1 MLFSVRPDRGVAAFP
16 EMIVDLAEAAGA
28 GLAPLALVSL
38 KGAGSRFS
46 GHILYFCLGRL
57 FPNPLVDLCRRGPL
71 HFIRYV
77 GVDIQRGAAGHMA
90 DDRGKGLHIH
100 AVLQGGS
107 GEGMPQIVEPKSLAV
122 SSF

>member
-1 MLFSVRPDRGVAAFP
+1 MPIPGLFGY
-16 EMIVDLAEAAGA
+16 
-28 GLAPLALVSL
+28 
-38 KGAGSRFS
+38 GS
-46 GHILYFCLGRL
+46 
-57 FPNPLVDLCRRGPL
+57 PL
-71 HFIRYV
+71 HLVRDMS
-77 GVDIQRGAAGHMA
+77 VDVQRGAAGHMA